1 MDNKV
6 VIIGC
11 GNVGMSYA
19 YALLNQRSY
28 VNKLYLIDL
37 DENRVEGEV
46 MDLNHCLAY
55 APSKISIN
63 VGHYED
69 CKDAKIV
76 MIAAGAN
83 QKPGETRTDL
93 IYKNSKIFKDIVNKV
108 MATGFNGIFLVATN
122 PLDVMT
128 YLTFKY
134 SGLPYNQVIGSGTSL
149 DTARLQNIIG
159 KKLCVSPKNVQAY
172 VIGEHGDSEFIPWSN
187 ANISLQ
193 NIDLL
198 YNREE
203 LDEIENEVKNAAY
216 EIINRKGATYYGIGM
231 ALVRITNA
239 ILGNENYIIPVST
252 YDEKNDIYI
261 GLPTI
266 IGKDGARR
274 RIRLKLNIDEQQKL
288 QHSIDIIKEN
298 LRSIGE

>member
-1 MDNKV
+1 
-6 VIIGC
+6 
-11 GNVGMSYA
+11 
-19 YALLNQRSY
+19 
-28 VNKLYLIDL
+28 
-37 DENRVEGEV
+37 
-46 MDLNHCLAY
+46 
-55 APSKISIN
+55 
-63 VGHYED
+63 
-69 CKDAKIV
+69 
-76 MIAAGAN
+76 
-83 QKPGETRTDL
+83 
-93 IYKNSKIFKDIVNKV
+93 

-198 YNREE
+198 YSHEE